1 MRDMPQVAAPLY
13 LPRIRIFRIDNA
25 FYAGCIDWPQITA
38 PLLGASPSP
47 WIWGSGVPIRVTH

>member
-25 FYAGCIDWPQITA
+25 PYARCIDWPQITA
-38 PLLGASPSP
+38 PPPLEASPLP
-47 WIWGSGVPIRVTH
+47 